1 MIFRNFDYVE
11 VTLHSEKLKLIWL
24 FLRFFVTLPASYKP
38 NMRKELFMSLA
49 AACCTLLALSCAQ
62 QKESADNQEPL
73 TVGNPYMPLWEHIPD
88 GEPYV
93 FEDPDQPGKYRVYV
107 YGSHDDLVDAY
118 CGRDQ
123 VVWSASVDS
132 LNRWRYDGTILVVD
146 KNRDGQP
153 FDSAGTAD
161 VLYAPD
167 VTMVTGKDGKKTYYL
182 FPNDQTGFRNG
193 LIAKSD
199 RPDGPFEVCNWSKE
213 NPDQVDGV
221 LQFDPA
227 VFVDDDGRVYGY
239 WGFERSYAAEFDPE
253 TMATVKP
260 GTEIVEDMISGRN
273 QPGRFRFFEA
283 SSIRKVKDKYIF
295 IYSRFTEDGEFG
307 LPTSNYTLA
316 YAYSDAPLGPWTY
329 GGTIIDG
336 RAREKNEQGNVIASA
351 VPDGNTHGSICEING
366 QWYVF
371 YHRQTGTDEY
381 ARQAMVAPIDVKV
394 TEGPGG
400 KVEIS
405 EGEYNSLGFAR
416 NGLDPFE
423 RHSAGIA
430 CWLTGP
436 KPAVHNWPSNT
447 FYGSYVEAGYGG
459 QANMTKQQA
468 IASKEKY
475 DAPYDLRYNTNRVVN
490 NTDGS
495 IVGYKYFNFDAGRL
509 ASPDNLMLVLRLVPE
524 GIDGTIEVM
533 MDRPWASQGG
543 KKIGE
548 AALKADMPKTVTDVA
563 IGISKEAQEK
573 HLAGKHA
580 FFFIFKSDTKEKS
593 LCTLEDFVFTFAPVN
608 R

>member
-1 MIFRNFDYVE
+1 M
-11 VTLHSEKLKLIWL
+11 KLKNLMLGGI
-24 FLRFFVTLPASYKP
+24 
-38 NMRKELFMSLA
+38 SLLA
-49 AACCTLLALSCAQ
+49 IAACQNQPQLS
-62 QKESADNQEPL
+62 
-73 TVGNPYMPLWEHIPD
+73 TVDSQLSTPGNPYMPLWEHIPD

-107 YGSHDDLVDAY
+107 YGSHDDIITDY

-132 LNRWRYDGTILVVD
+132 LNNWRYDGTILVVD

-161 VLYAPD
+161 VLFAPD
-167 VTMVTGKDGKKTYYL
+167 VTMAIDKDGNKTYYL

-193 LIAKSD
+193 LIAKSS
-199 RPDGPFEVCNWSKE
+199 RPDGPFEVCNWSKDDP
-213 NPDQVDGV
+213 NKVDGV

-253 TMATVKP
+253 TIATVKP
-260 GTEIVEDMISGRN
+260 GTQIVEDMISGRN
-273 QPGRFRFFEA
+273 QPGQFRFFEA
-283 SSIRKVKDKYIF
+283 SSIRKIKDKYVF

-316 YAYSDAPLGPWTY
+316 YCYGDTPLGPWNY

-336 RAREKNEQGNVIASA
+336 RAREKDEQGNVIASA

-371 YHRQTGTDEY
+371 YHRQTGTDEF
-381 ARQAMVAPIDVKV
+381 ARQAMVAPISVKV
-394 TEGPGG
+394 EEGKGG

-405 EGEYNSLGFAR
+405 EGEYNSNGFAL

-423 RHSAGIA
+423 CHSAGIA

-436 KPAVHNWPSNT
+436 KPAVHEWPNNT

-459 QANMTKQQA
+459 TPDMTKEQA
-468 IASKEKY
+468 LASKEKY
-475 DAPYDLRYNTNRVVN
+475 DAPYDIRYNTNRVIN

-495 IVGYKYFNFDAGRL
+495 IVGYKYFLFDAKRL
-509 ASPDNLMLVLRLVPE
+509 ATKANLMFILSLIPE
-524 GIDGTIEVM
+524 GIEGDIDIM
-533 MDRPWASQGG
+533 QDRPWISQGG

-548 AALKADMPKTVTDVA
+548 IHLLADMKREPWKCAVGIDKTELVGLHA
-563 IGISKEAQEK
+563 IY
-573 HLAGKHA
+573 LV
-580 FFFIFKSDTKEKS
+580 FKSDTKEKS
-593 LCTLEDFVFTFAPVN
+593 LCTLENFYFTFDVK
-608 R
+608 

>member
-1 MIFRNFDYVE
+1 MKLLSIIFCG
-11 VTLHSEKLKLIWL
+11 
-24 FLRFFVTLPASYKP
+24 AS
-38 NMRKELFMSLA
+38 
-49 AACCTLLALSCAQ
+49 LLALTACQSSNSQ
-62 QKESADNQEPL
+62 LSTLNSQLSTP
-73 TVGNPYMPLWEHIPD
+73 GNPYMPLWEHIPD

-107 YGSHDDLVDAY
+107 YGSHDDLITAY
-118 CGRDQ
+118 CGRNQ

-132 LNRWRYDGTILVVD
+132 LNNWRYDGTILIVD

-167 VTMVTGKDGKKTYYL
+167 VTLVTDKDGKKTYYL

-193 LIAKSD
+193 LIAKSS
-199 RPDGPFEVCNWSKE
+199 RPDGPFEVCNWSKD
-213 NPDQVDGV
+213 NPNQVDGV

-260 GTEIVEDMISGRN
+260 GTQIVEDMISGRN
-273 QPGRFRFFEA
+273 QQGRFKFFEA
-283 SSIRKVKDKYIF
+283 SSIRKIKDKYIF

-336 RAREKNEQGNVIASA
+336 RGREKDEQGNVIASA
-351 VPDGNTHGSICEING
+351 TPDGNTHGSICEING

-371 YHRQTGTDEY
+371 YHRHTGTDEY

-394 TEGPGG
+394 EEGKGG

-405 EGEYNSLGFAR
+405 EGEYNSQGFAL

-430 CWLTGP
+430 CWYTGP
-436 KPAVHNWPSNT
+436 KPAVHEWPNNT
-447 FYGSYVEAGYGG
+447 FYGSYIDASYGG
-459 QANMTKQQA
+459 TPEMSKQEALAWTNSQL
-468 IASKEKY
+468 STLNSQLSLN
-475 DAPYDLRYNTNRVVN
+475 PYDLRYNTNRVVN

-495 IVGYKYFNFDAGRL
+495 IVGYKYFNFDAERL
-509 ASPDNLMLVLRLVPE
+509 ASDGNLMLVLRLIPE
-524 GIDGTIEVM
+524 GIEGDIDIM
-533 MDRPWASQGG
+533 LDRPWISQGG
-543 KKIGE
+543 TKIGE
-548 AALKADMPKTVTDVA
+548 IHLLADMEKKVWDIA
-563 IGISKEAQEK
+563 AGIRNEVKEK
-573 HLAGKHA
+573 SLAGKHA
-580 FFFIFKSDTKEKS
+580 LFFVFHSDTKDQS
-593 LCTLEDFVFTFAPVN
+593 LCTLEDLVFTFDTAK
-608 R
+608 